1 MITIFLHQNW
11 PTCQHLLESPVLL
24 TAMHRSYVKML
35 KLPNIFFLGQ
45 HTQHGDVLT
54 AQNSG
59 QLGPLA
65 PFLAYTLHTEY
76 DTANVSEGLISILAK
91 FTAGERL

>member
-1 MITIFLHQNW
+1 
-11 PTCQHLLESPVLL
+11 
-24 TAMHRSYVKML
+24 ML

-76 DTANVSEGLISILAK
+76 DRENVSEGLISKI
-91 FTAGERL
+91 FSF